1 MAGQTLAEIET
12 HLNMSAADRS
22 LWHIGS
28 DDPIMQRR
36 FEAIGATLVEV
47 RGGWRQYTLPAN
59 QISPRNKR
67 APMPEE
73 RRAELAA
80 QLRTRQNAPV
90 ITGAEMANRAHGDN
104 EAGE

>member
-36 FEAIGATLVEV
+36 FEAVGATLVRE
-47 RGGWRQYTLPAN
+47 RGGWKEYTIPAN
-59 QISPRNKR
+59 QISLRKPSQLTDEQRQ
-67 APMPEE
+67 A
-73 RRAELAA
+73 RAEQA
-80 QLRTRQNAPV
+80 RRRFSQNKSLEQREAN
-90 ITGAEMANRAHGDN
+90 GA
-104 EAGE
+104 